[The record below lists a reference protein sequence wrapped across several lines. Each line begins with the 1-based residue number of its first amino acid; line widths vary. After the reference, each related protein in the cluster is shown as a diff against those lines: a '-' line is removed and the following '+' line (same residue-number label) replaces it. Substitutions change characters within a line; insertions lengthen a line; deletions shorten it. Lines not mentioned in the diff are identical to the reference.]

1 MDKPKPLPVSME
13 TEDFI
18 NAVVPKEVP
27 KKQTGPSHLTTNK
40 DEIGK
45 PGDYV
50 PEKSGALV
58 SIERTRR
65 KAICEILGLDK
76 KGYRKQIKAAKRE
89 HHMDEHEFQ
98 EYVFGLKKEMDA
110 KAEPKDI
117 SAETAAVG
125 ELASQETLD
134 ALTEKGV
141 DVVGEVHNEMGKH
154 VLEGKSKK

>member
-1 MDKPKPLPVSME
+1 
-13 TEDFI
+13 
-18 NAVVPKEVP
+18 
-27 KKQTGPSHLTTNK
+27 
-40 DEIGK
+40 
-45 PGDYV
+45 
-50 PEKSGALV
+50 
-58 SIERTRR
+58 
-65 KAICEILGLDK
+65 
-76 KGYRKQIKAAKRE
+76 
-89 HHMDEHEFQ
+89 
-98 EYVFGLKKEMDA
+98 MDA